1 MPQAKPAGL
10 DEAMKPF
17 KALVHAWG
25 LQQIGPSGVGIA
37 DNSLLRTALPMPA
50 GPTVGDVRALVRVV
64 ESFYGEIPI

>member
-25 LQQIGPSGVGIA
+25 LQQVNPSGGGIA
-37 DNSLLRTALPMPA
+37 DSSPLRNALPMPA
-50 GPTVGDVRALVRVV
+50 GPTVGDVRALVRVI
-64 ESFYGEIPI
+64 ESFYGEIPL